1 MLDKWE
7 MGSFFMESNLTKELL
22 KIEVNYL
29 YCSNQKRL
37 CKQSADKLQINKML

>member
-1 MLDKWE
+1 
-7 MGSFFMESNLTKELL
+7 MGNGKIFMESNLTKELI